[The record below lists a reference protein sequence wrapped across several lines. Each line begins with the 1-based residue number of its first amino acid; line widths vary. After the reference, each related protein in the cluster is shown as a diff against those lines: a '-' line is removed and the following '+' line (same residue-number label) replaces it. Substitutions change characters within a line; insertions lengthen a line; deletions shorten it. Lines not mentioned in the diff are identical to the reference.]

1 MVISLVP
8 IDWLYRGEIQFVNV
22 TVKQREKEKP
32 MLKVRGVIE
41 GLWTKT
47 DVASACNQLTGLA
60 ALDSAFSP

>member
-41 GLWTKT
+41 GL
-47 DVASACNQLTGLA
+47 
-60 ALDSAFSP
+60 